1 MDPSNSA
8 IKIENVWKVFGNTSK
23 EALDAI
29 QNRKISKTDALEKY
43 NSVIGVS
50 DVSFEVKQGEIFCV
64 MGLSGSGKST
74 LVRHINRLLEPT
86 SGKILINGQDVMTL
100 GREDLQELRNKK
112 IGMVFQNFALM
123 PHRSVVDNIAMP
135 LEIRGISKNDRLDAA
150 NKILDIVE
158 LQGWGN
164 KFAHELSGGMQQRV
178 GLARAL
184 AADPEFLLM
193 DEPFSA
199 LDPLI
204 RRQLQSEFIKLSK
217 QMKKTTVFI
226 THDLDEAVRVGHR
239 IAIMRDGKV
248 IQIGTPEEIVVN
260 PADEYVADFVKGI
273 SRLKVVQAKSIMQS
287 VEAYEKKN
295 GKLWDNPES
304 VRENELLNK
313 GTQDFKYAFSKK
325 KIDANFTFQHF
336 YDISRLVKNRLTS
349 GLGLSYRLYDIE
361 SKKLALGLSA
371 LREKEIHIEGEYK
384 LQNRLSGNLDFMLKL
399 NKNISISTTNNY
411 QPNIENAGDFRWKT
425 NLDFRIHLSSQFLLS
440 LAATYNY
447 DSVPAE
453 NLPESDYQLINSVSY
468 TF

>member
-1 MDPSNSA
+1 MESA
-8 IKIENVWKVFGNTSK
+8 IEIKNVWKIFGNNSE
-23 EALDAI
+23 EALNAI
-29 QNRKISKTDALEKY
+29 QNQRISKQEALEKY

-50 DVSFEVKQGEIFCV
+50 DVSFNVKKGEIFCV

-86 SGKILINGQDVMTL
+86 SGQILINNEDVMKF
-100 GREDLQELRNKK
+100 DSKSLQDLRNKK

-123 PHRSVVDNIAMP
+123 PHRSVLDNIAMP

-184 AADPEFLLM
+184 AADPDVLLM

-204 RRQLQSEFIKLSK
+204 RRQLQAEFIKLSK

-248 IQIGTPEEIVVN
+248 IQIGTPEEIVMK
-260 PADEYVADFVKGI
+260 PADNYVADFVKGI
-273 SRLKVVQAKSIMQS
+273 SRLKIVQAKSIMQPI
-287 VEAYEKKN
+287 EKFKKEF
-295 GKLWDNPES
+295 GSLAKDLES
-304 VRENELLNK
+304 VYENDLLNK
-313 GTQDFKYAFSKK
+313 LIEKSSIKDEP
-325 KIDANFTFQHF
+325 I
-336 YDISRLVKNRLTS
+336 LVINN
-349 GLGLSYRLYDIE
+349 D
-361 SKKLALGLSA
+361 
-371 LREKEIHIEGEYK
+371 
-384 LQNRLSGNLDFMLKL
+384 
-399 NKNISISTTNNY
+399 NKNVGVIT
-411 QPNIENAGDFRWKT
+411 QAD
-425 NLDFRIHLSSQFLLS
+425 LLK
-440 LAATYNY
+440 A
-447 DSVPAE
+447 VVE
-453 NLPESDYQLINSVSY
+453 GSDG
-468 TF
+468 

>member
-1 MDPSNSA
+1 META
-8 IKIENVWKVFGNTSK
+8 IQIQNVWKIFGNNSE

-29 QNRKISKTDALEKY
+29 QNKNISKQEALEKY

-50 DVSFEVKQGEIFCV
+50 DVSFDVNKGEIFCV

-86 SGKILINGQDVMTL
+86 SGKILINDQDVMQF
-100 GREDLQELRNKK
+100 DKDSLQELRNKK

-123 PHRSVVDNIAMP
+123 PHRSVLDNIAMP
-135 LEIRGISKNDRLDAA
+135 LEIRGVSKNDRLDAA
-150 NKILDIVE
+150 NKILNIVE

-164 KFAHELSGGMQQRV
+164 KYAHELSGGMQQRV

-239 IAIMRDGKV
+239 IAIMRDGAV
-248 IQIGTPEEIVVN
+248 VQIGTPEEIVIN

-273 SRLKVVQAKSIMQS
+273 SRLKVVQAKTIMQS
-287 VEAYEKKN
+287 VKDYESKIGPLDNDSEIVNENDVLSKLIETSISKDKPIVVIDKN
-295 GKLWDNPES
+295 NQKIGVISQSDLLKAVVEGN
-304 VRENELLNK
+304 ENE
-313 GTQDFKYAFSKK
+313 
-325 KIDANFTFQHF
+325 
-336 YDISRLVKNRLTS
+336 
-349 GLGLSYRLYDIE
+349 
-361 SKKLALGLSA
+361 
-371 LREKEIHIEGEYK
+371 
-384 LQNRLSGNLDFMLKL
+384 
-399 NKNISISTTNNY
+399 
-411 QPNIENAGDFRWKT
+411 
-425 NLDFRIHLSSQFLLS
+425 
-440 LAATYNY
+440 
-447 DSVPAE
+447 
-453 NLPESDYQLINSVSY
+453 
-468 TF
+468 

>member
-1 MDPSNSA
+1 MDSSSSA
-8 IKIENVWKVFGNTSK
+8 IQIQNVWKVFGNTSK

-29 QNRKISKTDALEKY
+29 QNKKISKTEALENY

-50 DVSFEVKQGEIFCV
+50 DVSFDVKQGEIFCV

-86 SGKILINGQDVMTL
+86 SGKILINGQDVMAFD
-100 GREDLQELRNKK
+100 RENLQELRNKK

-135 LEIRGISKNDRLDAA
+135 LEIRGVSKNDRLDAA
-150 NKILDIVE
+150 NKILEIVE

-204 RRQLQSEFIKLSK
+204 RRQLQAEFIKLSK

-248 IQIGTPEEIVVN
+248 IQIGTPEEIVVS

-273 SRLKVVQAKSIMQS
+273 SRLKVVQAKTIMQS
-287 VEAYEKKN
+287 IESYESAN
-295 GKLWDNPES
+295 GKLNQNSNS
-304 VRENELLNK
+304 VGENELLSKLIELSKSSEGPLVVKDNNQNNV
-313 GTQDFKYAFSKK
+313 GVLTQSDLLKA
-325 KIDANFTFQHF
+325 
-336 YDISRLVKNRLTS
+336 V
-349 GLGLSYRLYDIE
+349 
-361 SKKLALGLSA
+361 
-371 LREKEIHIEGEYK
+371 IEG
-384 LQNRLSGNLDFMLKL
+384 
-399 NKNISISTTNNY
+399 
-411 QPNIENAGDFRWKT
+411 GDG
-425 NLDFRIHLSSQFLLS
+425 
-440 LAATYNY
+440 
-447 DSVPAE
+447 E
-453 NLPESDYQLINSVSY
+453 
-468 TF
+468 

>member
-1 MDPSNSA
+1 MDSTSSA
-8 IKIENVWKVFGNTSK
+8 IKIKNVWKVFGNTSK
-23 EALDAI
+23 MALDAI
-29 QNRKISKTDALEKY
+29 QNDKISKTEALEKY

-50 DVSFEVKQGEIFCV
+50 DVSFDVKQGEIFCV

-86 SGKILINGQDVMTL
+86 SGKILINDQDVMTL
-100 GREDLQELRNKK
+100 DRESLQELRNKK

-135 LEIRGISKNDRLDAA
+135 LEIRGISKNDRLDSA

-217 QMKKTTVFI
+217 KMKKTTVFI

-248 IQIGTPEEIVVN
+248 IQIGTPEEIVVS
-260 PADEYVADFVKGI
+260 PADEYVEDFVKGI

-287 VEAYEKKN
+287 VEAYEKKY
-295 GKLWDNPES
+295 GKLWDDPES
-304 VRENELLNK
+304 VGDNELL
-313 GTQDFKYAFSKK
+313 SKLIEK
-325 KIDANFTFQHF
+325 SKDKP
-336 YDISRLVKNRLTS
+336 LVVKN
-349 GLGLSYRLYDIE
+349 
-361 SKKLALGLSA
+361 SKNQVIGVITQADLLKAV
-371 LREKEIHIEGEYK
+371 IEG
-384 LQNRLSGNLDFMLKL
+384 
-399 NKNISISTTNNY
+399 
-411 QPNIENAGDFRWKT
+411 
-425 NLDFRIHLSSQFLLS
+425 
-440 LAATYNY
+440 
-447 DSVPAE
+447 
-453 NLPESDYQLINSVSY
+453 SDGE
-468 TF
+468 

>member
-1 MDPSNSA
+1 MDSA
-8 IKIENVWKVFGNTSK
+8 IEIKNVWKIFGNNSK
-23 EALDAI
+23 EALNAI
-29 QNRKISKTDALEKY
+29 QNEHISKQEALEKY

-50 DVSFEVKQGEIFCV
+50 DVSFNVKKGEIFCV

-86 SGKILINGQDVMTL
+86 SGQILIDNEDVMKF
-100 GREDLQELRNKK
+100 DSKSLQDLRNKK

-123 PHRSVVDNIAMP
+123 PHRSVLDNIAMP

-184 AADPEFLLM
+184 AADPDVLLM

-204 RRQLQSEFIKLSK
+204 RRQLQAEFIKLSK

-248 IQIGTPEEIVVN
+248 IQIGTPEEIVMK
-260 PADEYVADFVKGI
+260 PADSYVADFVKGI
-273 SRLKVVQAKSIMQS
+273 SRLKIVQAKSIMQPVEKFEKEFGSITKNLES
-287 VEAYEKKN
+287 VHENDLLNKLIEKSSIKDEPILVINNEKKN
-295 GKLWDNPES
+295 I
-304 VRENELLNK
+304 
-313 GTQDFKYAFSKK
+313 T
-325 KIDANFTFQHF
+325 
-336 YDISRLVKNRLTS
+336 
-349 GLGLSYRLYDIE
+349 
-361 SKKLALGLSA
+361 
-371 LREKEIHIEGEYK
+371 
-384 LQNRLSGNLDFMLKL
+384 
-399 NKNISISTTNNY
+399 NIRN
-411 QPNIENAGDFRWKT
+411 
-425 NLDFRIHLSSQFLLS
+425 
-440 LAATYNY
+440 
-447 DSVPAE
+447 
-453 NLPESDYQLINSVSY
+453 
-468 TF
+468 